1 MSHIEVFIALLL
13 LFMAVPDFCKK
24 LARPALVFPAFVI
37 VGMALR
43 PFVGQEVSDLLN
55 AAGEVG
61 FVMLLFEVGLE
72 IDLPP
77 LRELRKP
84 FNYVLLWAL
93 AQYPFIFTLASFLGL
108 QPAEAMLA
116 AAALTGCSVGMA
128 YPAWKH
134 HPGLKGDTRIF
145 ALRVMVLL
153 EAVAVIAFATESAA
167 LKSGPQWVLIL
178 KILGVIAVIL
188 LVGYFAR
195 HFTRLFQRVLESATH
210 WRTHLVILVVLVV
223 CALGERL
230 GLAAPKT
237 AFFMGLFM
245 SRAEHNGKGLEEFT
259 APVSQRFLIP
269 LFFVSL
275 GMSFPTSLLVSW
287 TAVFAWGTAGVILAV
302 RQVLHRRW
310 LGFGAPNSF
319 LLLCPNLPI
328 GALGAVT
335 LANQHSEIAAGWVLM
350 TGLFLSIGAIILL
363 PRTKGNPGATPEAV
377 AS

>member
-13 LFMAVPDFCKK
+13 LFMAVPDFCRK
-24 LARPALVFPAFVI
+24 LSRPALAFPVFVI

-43 PFVGQEVSDLLN
+43 PFVGQEVFDLLS

-77 LRELRKP
+77 LRELKKP
-84 FNYVLLWAL
+84 FGYVLFWAL
-93 AQYPFIFTLASFLGL
+93 AQYPFVLALASFLGL
-108 QPAEAMLA
+108 RPAEAMLS

-134 HPGLKGDTRIF
+134 HRGLEGDTRIF

-153 EAVAVIAFATESAA
+153 EAMAVIAFATESAA
-167 LKSGPQWVLIL
+167 LRQGPLWIIAAKLLGAVL
-178 KILGVIAVIL
+178 VIL

-195 HFTRLFQRVLESATH
+195 HFTRLFQTLLESTTH
-210 WRTHLVILVVLVV
+210 WRTHLVILVVLVI
-223 CALGERL
+223 CAVGERL

-245 SRAEHNGKGLEEFT
+245 SRAEHDGKGLEEFT

-275 GMSFPTSLLVSW
+275 GMSFPTAVLVSW

-310 LGFGAPNSF
+310 LGFGSPDSF

-328 GALGAVT
+328 VALGAVT
-335 LANQHSEIAAGWVLM
+335 LAQQRSEIAASWVLL

-363 PRTKGNPGATPEAV
+363 PRTDGSSAKVVPAKSA
-377 AS
+377 

>member
-1 MSHIEVFIALLL
+1 MSHIEIFIALLL
-13 LFMAVPDFCKK
+13 LFMVVPDFCRK
-24 LARPALVFPAFVI
+24 LSRPALVFPVFVL
-37 VGMALR
+37 VGMCLR
-43 PFVGQEVSDLLN
+43 PMVGTDVAELLN

-72 IDLPP
+72 INLPP
-77 LRELRKP
+77 LRELKKP
-84 FNYVLLWAL
+84 LRYVLFWAL
-93 AQYPFIFTLASFLGL
+93 AQYPFILALASFMGL
-108 QPAEAMLA
+108 TPAEAMLA

-134 HPGLKGDTRIF
+134 HPGLEGDTRTF
-145 ALRVMVLL
+145 ALHVMVLL

-167 LKSGPQWVLIL
+167 LKQGALWIVLL
-178 KILGVIAVIL
+178 KILGAAFVIL

-195 HFTRLFQRVLESATH
+195 HFTRLFQKLLESTTH
-210 WRTHLVILVVLVV
+210 WRTHLVILVVLAV

-245 SRAEHNGKGLEEFT
+245 SRAEHEGKGLEEFT
-259 APVSQRFLIP
+259 APVSKRFLIP

-275 GMSFPTSLLVSW
+275 GMSIETSLLVSW
-287 TAVFAWGTAGVILAV
+287 VAVFAWGSAGIILAV

-310 LGFGAPNSF
+310 LGFGSPNAF

-328 GALGAVT
+328 VALGAVT
-335 LANQHSEIAAGWVLM
+335 LASQQRGIAAGWVLL

-363 PRTKGNPGATPEAV
+363 PRTNGNSTGTQPSKPA
-377 AS
+377 

>member
-13 LFMAVPDFCKK
+13 LFMAVPDFCGK
-24 LARPALVFPAFVI
+24 LSRPALAFPVFVI
-37 VGMALR
+37 VGMGLR
-43 PFVGQEVSDLLN
+43 PVVGREVFDLLN

-72 IDLPP
+72 IALPP
-77 LRELRKP
+77 LRELKRP
-84 FNYVLLWAL
+84 FRYVLFWAL
-93 AQYPFIFTLASFLGL
+93 AQYPFILALASFLGL
-108 QPAEAMLA
+108 RPAEGMLA

-128 YPAWKH
+128 YPAWKY

-145 ALRVMVLL
+145 ALRIMVLL

-167 LKSGPQWVLIL
+167 LKQGPLWMIIL
-178 KILGVIAVIL
+178 KLLGAVLVIL

-195 HFTRLFQRVLESATH
+195 HFTRLFQMLLESTTH

-245 SRAEHNGKGLEEFT
+245 SRAEHDGKGLEEFT
-259 APVSQRFLIP
+259 APVSRRFLIP

-275 GMSFPTSLLVSW
+275 GMSFPTSLLLSW
-287 TAVFAWGTAGVILAV
+287 TAVFAWGAAGVILAV

-310 LGFGAPNSF
+310 LRFGSPDSF

-328 GALGAVT
+328 VALGAVT
-335 LANQHSEIAAGWVLM
+335 LAQQHRETAAGWVLL

-363 PRTKGNPGATPEAV
+363 PRTKENPAGPTPAETA
-377 AS
+377 